1 MEDILEII
9 KGCKS
14 GDRKSQA
21 SLYQLFSDK
30 LYGVCL
36 RYLKNEDDACDA
48 LHEGFIKIF
57 KNIKQLKEP
66 KAIQGWMRKII
77 VNTALEKFRN
87 IIHTEPIHEIYVKTK
102 NDETNIESDISK
114 KDLLKLIYELSPQ
127 YRTVFNLFAIE
138 GYSHKEISKMLNI
151 SEGTSKSNLS
161 RARSILQ
168 DKVKALYNSSNLI
181 SKQNE

>member
-1 MEDILEII
+1 MVDILKII
-9 KGCKS
+9 EGCKS

-21 SLYQLFSDK
+21 TLYQLYSDR

-36 RYLKNEDDACDA
+36 RYLKDEDDACDT

-57 KNIKQLKEP
+57 KNISQLKEP

-87 IIHTEPIHEIYVKTK
+87 MIHTEPIHEIFVRTK
-102 NDETNIESDISK
+102 EDETNIESDISQQ
-114 KDLLKLIYELSPQ
+114 DLLKLVHELSPQ
-127 YRTVFNLFAIE
+127 YRTVFNLYAIE
-138 GYSHKEISKMLNI
+138 GYNHKEISEMLNI

-181 SKQNE
+181 SK